1 MDKLGY
7 YTLSGYGRSDTIY
20 VDFAESVRLR
30 LYADGANMSIEK
42 LTEDTDETINT
53 PFDSVIILHNTFEEL
68 RLLGR
73 NQQVLAKVKQ
83 PTADWQARA
92 FKRKIGLHPHNWN
105 VIENK
110 SVTTKPDDI
119 TVPFCQNELPLIDSF
134 TYYLYASQWS
144 DYFIH
149 IKQGEEYLTE
159 KNKPLD
165 IAIVSG
171 ISYEMA
177 KHLIRIENIIKSD
190 STWWMNS
197 GKNLNKE
204 IKDSVLM
211 TIHGFIR
218 YPVGDAHK
226 IYSDLLKKR
235 VTTIDDVNYVKN
247 VIDTTTITAEE
258 LGELEKQYYFELPD
272 SNNIAVSSYSR
283 DGIEYTMDLP
293 QADSAF
299 VIHEDA
305 ALRELTIYYRKK
317 VPEDSLVALVLEN
330 SLGELYFITFGN
342 EHGYVKIMDNEVMYD
357 PPFEKTYS
365 TYRTRKIRDIASI
378 LTLHNNFNSVRSISH
393 QLDDT
398 WAAYKNNNL
407 LSEPLKKYINDQSS
421 AEIPFNLDALQQDY
435 ARFYPWQSIL
445 YGEGKLE
452 LKKTVDYDFNL
463 QKKRT
468 TASENLQLASQ
479 TLASKQKKSGGAINA
494 ATVAAGLS
502 DFIVDR
508 AQEELNITFID
519 RMEEAITRD
528 FPEFKLLFP
537 ETYSTLKEFEI
548 RQYRTLLAYSQASFQ
563 ADLSNLGLHFPKLFD
578 LPKYRNLADHPSIYD
593 IALIYD
599 LANKV
604 YENTPID
611 SVLLHLYTRLDTRL
625 ESLEKR
631 TLNNLSGELLAAK
644 RKEKSSE
651 LDILTGRSERLFEQ
665 INHFDALLELGK
677 TSIYTKFQNK
687 DDLNKAIKK
696 SRNELNTL
704 IHTQYNRKSIHYKPG
719 TVKADSIVLQN
730 ASILLTSDSSYLKPD
745 SIILRAGHIYFD
757 RYKDT
762 LFIQADAI
770 LLYTPAS
777 SDMAVLDSSSARLAI
792 SNPTNA
798 DSSRLSYAVTIL
810 SPDSIQLFP
819 DFKIT
824 YPYDSDYGKYLRA
837 RKPIGVKFGTHSVF
851 GLNTEKP
858 YYGAFQK
865 NTTKI
870 EPPFLIAANPQPLSD
885 FFWLRRDNYRKD
897 SLNSQLKEYELI
909 IPTSLRAELDYDYE
923 FKRLDMEAFDEYFK
937 QLPSDTVLVEKGLTL
952 LHAFLNSD
960 QLALRQQWLASMN
973 QATDT
978 ILQQIRTL
986 QVRTLQVRTLQDK
999 KRAEEY
1005 NESVVAYF
1013 HLLKKRNT
1021 IKRLLE
1027 ARIKKI
1033 ERKAETAKFWEG
1045 ITDSL
1050 DVEGVFEKLQKTIGK
1065 TEGRKNKKEAVKKA
1079 KEELLEKIKERYN
1092 NSPNNESENPGIQV
1106 DDSDIKRRTEELE
1119 KRFAD
1124 LIAKIDR
1131 SATYKKVDRKRVKI
1145 EGMVDKKFAKFEVE
1159 VLREQ
1164 KKTRTKNKKRQ
1175 NPTERIKV
1183 QGGELRE
1190 VVTKTFDGLI
1200 RQLESENTDATYLS
1214 SEKTRLL
1221 EKLTKDF
1228 ERLKAGVKER
1238 DVSSSDAE
1246 INLAFRLARERL
1258 KFTALLDKNIEK
1270 LERKIKNLDEKHERK
1285 IKNLGKKHKRKI
1297 KALGEKPERKIKA
1310 LGEKHEREIKALG
1323 EKKSE
1328 PAALIKKRQEELDK
1342 YLLKR
1347 FKNIKLKAK
1356 EGKDAEDFVEMINK
1370 KQLTLEKEL
1379 KSNFKSLYD
1388 QARKDDVLG
1397 REGKL
1402 LIHAA
1407 KSIEYL
1413 IKQLDD
1419 IGSLKNFDDYDRAY
1433 KERRKSEISD
1443 EDKANLKRFESE
1455 YIALFQK
1462 SAEVLKKID
1471 ADDRFDFSTGNRWY
1485 FNPPTQSK
1493 VDELLK
1499 TAGDSIAYTYP
1510 NYYSSA
1516 SRLNSLRLS
1525 EIIENYRNNI
1535 SKEITRV
1542 ENEKKKEETLSKS
1555 DGKII
1560 AGYDKDLEKLKD
1572 RREKYYLDWENIHD
1586 SEYIEYLIQQQ
1597 PILVRTRDEY
1607 DSAIAYYEEMSGM
1620 NKKMQ
1625 LWLDS
1630 IADEAA
1636 KLKER
1641 LYQLEKSYTKD
1652 AYNAKQQT
1660 QQLSTITEIAIHLLD
1675 AFRYGSLETQS
1686 ITIPDTIQQHIV
1698 IKKNDTEISYDSL
1711 LIKEKVIAS
1720 GRSVKKWI
1728 SREQFRQIMED
1739 TLSRAA
1745 YIGLLYQRLA
1755 NIEGNEDLTPEG
1767 IAQVT
1772 TQLINTIYDLDNIR
1786 ATIGYKKK
1794 LGKELAFQDY
1804 YPFIR
1809 STVDFLNTL
1818 INTPIGNQAF
1828 SKKHKSLRDFTI
1840 ISDQSLSLFENVFA
1854 ESYGPAIQN
1863 LVNLFGYIWEVDVKA
1878 AQQDHSLLQSIRKRT
1893 ALGESKEEDEA
1904 YIRDYEKNPSKSRE
1918 RLKKALLIYGSF
1930 MAEIVAAEDANA
1942 VKSALGTAA
1951 VPPGSSS
1958 VKRTSDFNISF
1969 NSYFGGGFY
1978 RETLQTDELTDEV
1991 RRSGSIGLSVPVGF
2005 TLTKGGIGLKNWSFS
2020 AFVPILDLGVV
2031 TAYRI
2036 DADNAGISNN
2046 LPELSFSN
2054 LIAPG
2059 AYFIVNLPR
2068 SPFSLAAGV
2077 QFGPQLR
2084 KITVNGA
2091 ETTASAWRYGL
2102 TGTIDVPIFN
2112 LFNR

>member
-1 MDKLGY
+1 
-7 YTLSGYGRSDTIY
+7 
-20 VDFAESVRLR
+20 
-30 LYADGANMSIEK
+30 
-42 LTEDTDETINT
+42 
-53 PFDSVIILHNTFEEL
+53 
-68 RLLGR
+68 LL
-73 NQQVLAKVKQ
+73 
-83 PTADWQARA
+83 
-92 FKRKIGLHPHNWN
+92 
-105 VIENK
+105 
-110 SVTTKPDDI
+110 
-119 TVPFCQNELPLIDSF
+119 
-134 TYYLYASQWS
+134 
-144 DYFIH
+144 
-149 IKQGEEYLTE
+149 
-159 KNKPLD
+159 
-165 IAIVSG
+165 
-171 ISYEMA
+171 
-177 KHLIRIENIIKSD
+177 
-190 STWWMNS
+190 
-197 GKNLNKE
+197 
-204 IKDSVLM
+204 
-211 TIHGFIR
+211 
-218 YPVGDAHK
+218 
-226 IYSDLLKKR
+226 
-235 VTTIDDVNYVKN
+235 
-247 VIDTTTITAEE
+247 
-258 LGELEKQYYFELPD
+258 
-272 SNNIAVSSYSR
+272 
-283 DGIEYTMDLP
+283 
-293 QADSAF
+293 
-299 VIHEDA
+299 
-305 ALRELTIYYRKK
+305 
-317 VPEDSLVALVLEN
+317 
-330 SLGELYFITFGN
+330 
-342 EHGYVKIMDNEVMYD
+342 
-357 PPFEKTYS
+357 
-365 TYRTRKIRDIASI
+365 
-378 LTLHNNFNSVRSISH
+378 
-393 QLDDT
+393 
-398 WAAYKNNNL
+398 
-407 LSEPLKKYINDQSS
+407 
-421 AEIPFNLDALQQDY
+421 
-435 ARFYPWQSIL
+435 
-445 YGEGKLE
+445 
-452 LKKTVDYDFNL
+452 
-463 QKKRT
+463 
-468 TASENLQLASQ
+468 
-479 TLASKQKKSGGAINA
+479 
-494 ATVAAGLS
+494 
-502 DFIVDR
+502 
-508 AQEELNITFID
+508 
-519 RMEEAITRD
+519 
-528 FPEFKLLFP
+528 
-537 ETYSTLKEFEI
+537 
-548 RQYRTLLAYSQASFQ
+548 
-563 ADLSNLGLHFPKLFD
+563 
-578 LPKYRNLADHPSIYD
+578 
-593 IALIYD
+593 
-599 LANKV
+599 
-604 YENTPID
+604 
-611 SVLLHLYTRLDTRL
+611 
-625 ESLEKR
+625 
-631 TLNNLSGELLAAK
+631 
-644 RKEKSSE
+644 
-651 LDILTGRSERLFEQ
+651 
-665 INHFDALLELGK
+665 
-677 TSIYTKFQNK
+677 
-687 DDLNKAIKK
+687 
-696 SRNELNTL
+696 
-704 IHTQYNRKSIHYKPG
+704 
-719 TVKADSIVLQN
+719 
-730 ASILLTSDSSYLKPD
+730 
-745 SIILRAGHIYFD
+745 
-757 RYKDT
+757 
-762 LFIQADAI
+762 
-770 LLYTPAS
+770 
-777 SDMAVLDSSSARLAI
+777 
-792 SNPTNA
+792 
-798 DSSRLSYAVTIL
+798 
-810 SPDSIQLFP
+810 
-819 DFKIT
+819 
-824 YPYDSDYGKYLRA
+824 
-837 RKPIGVKFGTHSVF
+837 
-851 GLNTEKP
+851 

-865 NTTKI
+865 DTTKI
-870 EPPFLIAANPQPLSD
+870 EPPFLVAINRQPLSKN
-885 FFWLRRDNYRKD
+885 FWLRRDNYRKD
-897 SLNSQLKEYELI
+897 SRISQLKEYELI
-909 IPTSLRAELDYDYE
+909 IPTSLRAELDYNYE
-923 FKRLDMEAFDEYFK
+923 FKRLDLEAFDEYFK

-986 QVRTLQVRTLQDK
+986 QDK

-1013 HLLKKRNT
+1013 HLLEKRKT
-1021 IKRLLE
+1021 IKLLLE

-1033 ERKAETAKFWEG
+1033 ERKAATAKFWEE
-1045 ITDSL
+1045 IMDSL
-1050 DVEGVFEKLQKTIGK
+1050 DVEGVFEKLEKTIDGRTEDRENKREAVDRAKEKLPEQIK
-1065 TEGRKNKKEAVKKA
+1065 TEFTK
-1079 KEELLEKIKERYN
+1079 RYN
-1092 NSPNNESENPGIQV
+1092 NSRTGESEKSEIQL
-1106 DDSDIKRRTEELE
+1106 DYSDIIRRIEGLEE
-1119 KRFAD
+1119 RFD
-1124 LIAKIDR
+1124 GLMAKIDR

-1164 KKTRTKNKKRQ
+1164 KKTRTENKKGQ
-1175 NPTERIKV
+1175 TLTERIKE

-1200 RQLESENTDATYLS
+1200 GQLESENTDATYLS

-1221 EKLTKDF
+1221 KKITKDF
-1228 ERLKAGVKER
+1228 ERLQAGVKER
-1238 DVSSSDAE
+1238 DVSSSIAE
-1246 INLAFRLARERL
+1246 TNLTFRLERERL
-1258 KFTALLDKNIEK
+1258 KFAALLDRNIEK
-1270 LERKIKNLDEKHERK
+1270 LE
-1285 IKNLGKKHKRKI
+1285 
-1297 KALGEKPERKIKA
+1297 KALDK
-1310 LGEKHEREIKALG
+1310 
-1323 EKKSE
+1323 KKSE

-1347 FKNIKLKAK
+1347 FKNIRLKAK
-1356 EGKDAEDFVEMINK
+1356 EEKDAEDFVEMINK
-1370 KQLTLEKEL
+1370 KQLTLEKKL
-1379 KSNFKSLYD
+1379 KGSFKSLYD
-1388 QARKDDVLG
+1388 YNQVSKDDVLG

-1402 LIHAA
+1402 LMHAA

-1419 IGSLKNFDDYDRAY
+1419 IDSLKNFHDYDRAD
-1433 KERRKSEISD
+1433 KERRESISD
-1443 EDKANLKRFESE
+1443 EDKANLKRVESE

-1462 SAEVLKKID
+1462 STEVLKKID
-1471 ADDRFDFSTGNRWY
+1471 ADDRFYFPSAVNRWY
-1485 FNPPTQSK
+1485 FNQPTQLE
-1493 VDELLK
+1493 VDRLMK
-1499 TAGDSIAYTYP
+1499 TLGDSIKYTKYNYP
-1510 NYYSSA
+1510 NYYSTRY
-1516 SRLNSLRLS
+1516 SRLDSLRIS
-1525 EIIENYRNNI
+1525 EIVGNYRNNI
-1535 SKEITRV
+1535 SKEITRI
-1542 ENEKKKEETLSKS
+1542 ENEKTKEKSLSKS
-1555 DGKII
+1555 DGKKI

-1978 RETLQTDELTDEV
+1978 QETLQTDELTDEV

-2005 TLTKGGIGLKNWSFS
+2005 TLTRGGIGLKNWSFS